1 LAIET
6 ASRAWASAGATIK
19 PIELP
24 VTVAEL
30 FEAHGVIQGWE
41 AVRALRPE
49 MQRNAQGL
57 SSILR
62 DYLLESDT
70 IRDEAYAAA
79 QALTQ
84 HGRPALTDWF
94 KSQCDV
100 WLTPSA
106 PDEAPLGLGRT
117 GSSNFNR
124 VWTLVGN
131 PCVSVP
137 GVRGV
142 SGAPMGVQIIGPPGA
157 DCLVLQAAQS
167 LESALESALA
177 S

>member
-1 LAIET
+1 M
-6 ASRAWASAGATIK
+6 
-19 PIELP
+19 
-24 VTVAEL
+24 VAEL

-41 AVRALRPE
+41 AVRALNPE
-49 MQRNAQGL
+49 RQRNSQGL

-62 DYLLESDT
+62 DYLLESVS
-70 IRDEAYAAA
+70 ISDEAYATA

-84 HGRPALTDWF
+84 RCRPALSDWF

-106 PDEAPLGLGRT
+106 PDEAPLGLEGT

-124 VWTLVGN
+124 VWTLFGN

-137 GVRGV
+137 GARGV
-142 SGAPMGVQIIGPPGA
+142 SGAPMGVQVIGPPG
-157 DCLVLQAAQS
+157 DDRMVLQAAQS
-167 LESALESALA
+167 LESALELGLA
-177 S
+177 A